1 MHIFVIFMGKEPST
15 KFCGVLII
23 FGEAI
28 KLKTFELDAIDAI
41 PTNAR
46 NILPFLCIFRNFME
60 KELYT
65 KIYHEV
71 IKLRSFERLDGVWTS
86 MMSSLRMDIIIC

>member
-28 KLKTFELDAIDAI
+28 KLKTFELDAVDAI

-46 NILPFLCIFRNFME
+46 NILPFPVYF
-60 KELYT
+60 
-65 KIYHEV
+65 
-71 IKLRSFERLDGVWTS
+71 
-86 MMSSLRMDIIIC
+86 

>member
-28 KLKTFELDAIDAI
+28 KLKTFELDATDAI

-46 NILPFLCIFRNFME
+46 NILAFPVYF
-60 KELYT
+60 
-65 KIYHEV
+65 
-71 IKLRSFERLDGVWTS
+71 
-86 MMSSLRMDIIIC
+86 